1 MSKITWTTSVGHA
14 FLSQYLVEA
23 SNLMEELSCRWVS
36 INLHAY
42 FSYRF
47 LVLQGTPQYL
57 NDQSETEVASNV
69 GESNTRHQL
78 TR

>member
-1 MSKITWTTSVGHA
+1 
-14 FLSQYLVEA
+14 
-23 SNLMEELSCRWVS
+23 MEELSCRWVS

-78 TR
+78 TS